1 MELTKQHW
9 KKEDIQPFLAYLK
22 SFSKGEEKALWEQRI
37 VNTKMPCLAVA
48 STKID
53 EITKQIF
60 KGNYIEYL
68 SLWIFENLSCTFI
81 ISKLI
86 SKIKDFKTF
95 KFYLEKFS
103 EQVDNWASCDTIKFN
118 IKNNEQQFFDL
129 STDFVKSEKVFKRRI
144 GVRIIFKFL
153 DDENI
158 LKVFDII
165 KTLKNEQEYYVNM
178 AISWLM
184 CDAFIKCREQ
194 TLKFLKSNSLNEFCL
209 NKMISKCQ
217 DSFRISKEDK
227 LMLKSF
233 KAH

>member
-1 MELTKQHW
+1 MELKKEHW
-9 KKEDIQPFLAYLK
+9 KKEDIKPFLAYLK
-22 SFSKGEEKALWEQRI
+22 SFSKGTDKALWEQRI
-37 VNTKMPCLAVA
+37 VNTKMPCLAVP

-53 EITKQIF
+53 EIVKEIF

-68 SLWIFENLSCTFI
+68 SLWIFENLSCTLI

-118 IKNNEQQFFDL
+118 TKNNEQQFLDL
-129 STDFVKSEKVFKRRI
+129 SKDFVKSEKVFKRRI
-144 GVRIIFKFL
+144 GIRMLFKFL
-153 DDENI
+153 DDKNI
-158 LKVFDII
+158 TKVFDII

-184 CDAFIKCREQ
+184 CDAFIKCKEQ
-194 TLKFLKSNSLNEFCL
+194 TLEFLKNNNLNNFCL
-209 NKMISKCQ
+209 NKMVSKCQ

-227 LMLKSF
+227 IMLKSF
-233 KAH
+233 RVH